1 MDNLIE
7 VKGLTKYFYIK
18 KGLLGKMVVR
28 AVDGVDINIRK
39 GETLGLVGESG
50 CGKSTLGRAILLL
63 IPLTQGDVIFEGK
76 SLIRMKKQE
85 LRMMRKYMQI
95 VFQDPY
101 SSLNPR
107 MRIKDLLSEPFI
119 AFDEK
124 VEDERLKEVM
134 KAVGLSEEHLDRYPH
149 EFSGG
154 QRQRINIARAII
166 MKPKFVVLD
175 EPTSALDVSI
185 QAQILNLLKDFQ
197 KELNLTYLFITHNIN
212 VVSYMSDR
220 VAIMY
225 AGKIIEI
232 VNTEEL
238 IMEPMH
244 PYTKALMASVPIPNP
259 DLKRPRTGIG
269 GEPPSL
275 INPPTGC
282 RFHPRCPYAME
293 ICKKEIPNLLEV
305 KKEHYVSCFLY
316 SS

>member
-185 QAQILNLLKDFQ
+185 QAQILNLLKDLQ

>member
-119 AFDEK
+119 AFNEK

>member
-275 INPPTGC
+275 INP
-282 RFHPRCPYAME
+282 
-293 ICKKEIPNLLEV
+293 
-305 KKEHYVSCFLY
+305 
-316 SS
+316 